1 MEDSDKP
8 KETSDKP
15 DNKALALKQ
24 LKSIK
29 VALWM
34 LVTVF
39 VILPVIAGI
48 GTGVVVGII
57 AMTAGSVGEESF
69 TTEAAGEGS
78 VDAPWEMNMGTEMKA
93 VETQDAGGKESLFK
107 NGTGGCPDGHKLMD
121 FLTPDSNY
129 WCDVCGRTQLPKG
142 THMFGCR
149 ICNWD
154 KCEKCARK

>member
-8 KETSDKP
+8 NHET
-15 DNKALALKQ
+15 LVLKQ

-57 AMTAGSVGEESF
+57 ALTAGSGGEESF
-69 TTEAAGEGS
+69 TTEAADEGS
-78 VDAPWEMNMGTEMKA
+78 ADTTWEMNMGTEMKA
-93 VETQDAGGKESLFK
+93 VETQDAGGKESLIK
-107 NGTGGCPDGHKLMD
+107 NGTVGCPGGHKLTD

-129 WCDVCGRTQLPKG
+129 GCNICGRSELPKG

-154 KCEKCARK
+154 KCGQCANSP